1 MELFMSSVCILYN
14 LMNRLISIVRHYD
27 LKFPTF
33 EMRPAVFCCQNT
45 TWPEL
50 VIDNNTNE

>member
-1 MELFMSSVCILYN
+1 MSSVCILYN